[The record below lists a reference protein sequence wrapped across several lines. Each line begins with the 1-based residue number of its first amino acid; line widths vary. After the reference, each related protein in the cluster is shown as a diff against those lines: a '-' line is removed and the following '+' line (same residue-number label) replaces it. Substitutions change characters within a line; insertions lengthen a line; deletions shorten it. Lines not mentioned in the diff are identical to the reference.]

1 MENTVSTETVTSAL
15 QTLSSTV
22 TGAVSLGDVVSIIG
36 IVFGAGISFVLFWFG
51 ARKIF
56 NGVMSAV
63 KRGKIRI

>member
-1 MENTVSTETVTSAL
+1 MENTATTETVTSAL

-22 TGAVSLGDVVSIIG
+22 TSAVSLGDVVTIIG
-36 IVFGAGISFVLFWFG
+36 IVFGAGIGFVMLWFG